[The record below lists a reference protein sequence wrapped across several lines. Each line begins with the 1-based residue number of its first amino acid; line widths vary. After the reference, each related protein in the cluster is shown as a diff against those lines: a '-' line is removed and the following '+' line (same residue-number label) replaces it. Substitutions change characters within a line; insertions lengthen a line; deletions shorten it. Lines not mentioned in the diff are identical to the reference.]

1 MASGERF
8 EVFDKDVGIEVEV
21 EKKYDLIPSVYQA
34 MATEMTA
41 VSQYVALAQT
51 LMKMGEMAA
60 AQVLFDIA
68 REEMHHFGEL
78 SYVVDLLR
86 EQKGSMDE
94 FRKGYDEARKIAAAF
109 GARL

>member
-1 MASGERF
+1 MSGDERF
-8 EVFDKDVGIEVEV
+8 EVFSKDVGLEVKV

-41 VSQYVALAQT
+41 IAQYVALAQA
-51 LMKMGEMAA
+51 LFKMGELPAS
-60 AQVLFDIA
+60 QVLFRIA
-68 REEMHHFGEL
+68 QEEMEHVGEL

-94 FRKGYDEARKIAAAF
+94 FRKGYEEARKIAAAF
-109 GARL
+109 GAKL